1 MATTIIDV
9 TPDPEGILTGEPP
22 AAGADVRRSS
32 AWDISNAPRN
42 YVSLIVTQAGSA
54 VFSFASVWLLTHY
67 LGGEGYGGVVAV
79 IAASQLA
86 QVLINWTAVAVV
98 RFGVDE
104 FIDTAKIART
114 FWVRLAALAINL
126 AIVIA
131 ASIWWFPPLAGWLK
145 IAPET
150 YWLVVGHLAIT
161 AIWVHL
167 QMSLQAAKMLRLQGF
182 MMMIE
187 RLLIMLGIIVL
198 LTFADLSSSAAVVCY
213 IAAPLAMI
221 AVGSVVIRKYIFAG
235 FSPDGDFFRKLF
247 AYSLPLLP
255 MAVVGYIG
263 SVYID
268 AVFISSYLSTAD
280 LGVYSVAT
288 QVNGVLLQ
296 VPTLANTLLLPLF
309 VTLSREEQMERLRK
323 FFDRILPVLTLGW
336 GLACTLF
343 AFAAAFLIPLVFR
356 PEFQASVVPLWI
368 LAVSSGVALPALV
381 GYQALGHSISATNIS
396 LWATVCSAIAK
407 VAFNIL
413 LIGTLGIVACAWST
427 LAAFAAAVLVSGVL
441 LQRRVL
447 IRLSW
452 TNAAMVPVVLGGLA
466 VWATGNIWLGLAGVL
481 VPTALLGLWLR
492 DAAKDLLV
500 FLDLFP
506 SREA

>member
-1 MATTIIDV
+1 
-9 TPDPEGILTGEPP
+9 
-22 AAGADVRRSS
+22 
-32 AWDISNAPRN
+32 
-42 YVSLIVTQAGSA
+42 
-54 VFSFASVWLLTHY
+54 
-67 LGGEGYGGVVAV
+67 
-79 IAASQLA
+79 
-86 QVLINWTAVAVV
+86 
-98 RFGVDE
+98 
-104 FIDTAKIART
+104 
-114 FWVRLAALAINL
+114 
-126 AIVIA
+126 
-131 ASIWWFPPLAGWLK
+131 
-145 IAPET
+145 
-150 YWLVVGHLAIT
+150 
-161 AIWVHL
+161 
-167 QMSLQAAKMLRLQGF
+167 
-182 MMMIE
+182 
-187 RLLIMLGIIVL
+187 
-198 LTFADLSSSAAVVCY
+198 
-213 IAAPLAMI
+213 
-221 AVGSVVIRKYIFAG
+221 VGSVVIRKYIFAG

-296 VPTLANTLLLPLF
+296 IPTLANTLLLPLF

-407 VAFNIL
+407 VAFN
-413 LIGTLGIVACAWST
+413 
-427 LAAFAAAVLVSGVL
+427 VL
-441 LQRRVL
+441 LKRRVL

-452 TNAAMVPVVLGGLA
+452 TNAAMVPVVAGGLA
-466 VWATGNIWLGLAGVL
+466 VWVTGNIWLGLASVL
-481 VPTALLGLWLR
+481 ISTAILGLCLR
-492 DAAKDLLV
+492 EAASDLLA
-500 FLDLFP
+500 FFDLFR